1 MSSDEMDFK
10 ALWNKQ
16 PIDATPDIK
25 KLVAK
30 AEKVKRYAK
39 RKLVIMNMLLLGTAT
54 FISYVNFHIDNE
66 WHTTQIGIVLMIIGI
81 LLYLVV
87 YNRMIPLLFKTN
99 PNHSSQEYL
108 NQLIIIKRKH
118 AFLDTVMVNVYFAF
132 LSAGMALYMIQFVVR
147 MTTIGGITFYVII
160 GGWIALA
167 WFYLKPREAKRRQKR
182 IGDMI
187 ARLEAV
193 NGQLREE

>member
-1 MSSDEMDFK
+1 MSTEMDFK

-16 PIDATPDIK
+16 SVDATPDIK
-25 KLVAK
+25 ELVMK
-30 AEKVKRYAK
+30 AEKVRRAAA
-39 RKLVIMNMLLLGTAT
+39 RKLIIMNLLLLGTAA

-66 WHTTQIGIVLMIIGI
+66 WHTTKIGIMLMIVGM
-81 LLYLVV
+81 LSYLVV
-87 YNRMIPLLFKTN
+87 YNRMIPLIFKTN
-99 PNHSSQEYL
+99 PNDSSQEYL
-108 NQLIIIKRKH
+108 TQLITIKRQH
-118 AFLDTVMVNVYFAF
+118 AFLDTVMVNVYFTF
-132 LSAGMALYMIQFVVR
+132 LSVGIALYMIQFVMR

-167 WFYLKPREAKRRQKR
+167 WFYLKPIEARRRQKR

>member
-1 MSSDEMDFK
+1 MSTEMDFK

-16 PIDATPDIK
+16 AVDATPDIK
-25 KLVAK
+25 ELVMK
-30 AEKVKRYAK
+30 AEKVRRAAA
-39 RKLVIMNMLLLGTAT
+39 RKLIIMNLLLLGTAA

-66 WHTTQIGIVLMIIGI
+66 WHTTKIGIMLMIIGM
-81 LLYLVV
+81 LSYLVV
-87 YNRMIPLLFKTN
+87 YNRMIPLIFKTN
-99 PNHSSQEYL
+99 PNDSSQEYL
-108 NQLIIIKRKH
+108 TQLITIKRKH
-118 AFLDTVMVNVYFAF
+118 AFLDTVMVNVYFTF
-132 LSAGMALYMIQFVVR
+132 LSVGMALYMIQFVMR

-167 WFYLKPREAKRRQKR
+167 WFYLKPREARRRQKR